1 MKSSCARFNYWYTV
15 SELKCIILLFVQSI
29 REANLPMFISSL
41 EKVIP
46 WMFALDQAVGC
57 LFISSHLRNCILFIQ
72 ESLSSFTRG
81 FLQWVETNRLFSCIS
96 DYHAHEQNK
105 KLIKSDGYVVG
116 ILNDTKALLKWIYQ
130 VRKSKTR
137 VTSSKSTS
145 YEFKSTSYEFQFTRY
160 VFESTSYEFKSTSY
174 ELQFPS
180 YELEFTSYEF
190 KSTS

>member
-81 FLQWVETNRLFSCIS
+81 FLQWVDTNRLFSCIS

-105 KLIKSDGYVVG
+105 KFIKSDAYVVG

-137 VTSSKSTS
+137 TTS
-145 YEFKSTSYEFQFTRY
+145 YEFKI
-160 VFESTSYEFKSTSY
+160 Y
-174 ELQFPS
+174 ELRVQIH
-180 YELEFTSYEF
+180 ELRVPIHELRVRIHELRVQIHKLRVTIPELRVGIHELWV
-190 KSTS
+190 

>member
-72 ESLSSFTRG
+72 ESLSSFTRD

-137 VTSSKSTS
+137 TTS
-145 YEFKSTSYEFQFTRY
+145 YEFKI
-160 VFESTSYEFKSTSY
+160 Y
-174 ELQFPS
+174 ELRVQIH
-180 YELEFTSYEF
+180 ELRVPIHELRVRIHELRVQIHKLRVTIPELRVGIHELWV
-190 KSTS
+190 

>member
-15 SELKCIILLFVQSI
+15 SELKCIILLFLQSI

-81 FLQWVETNRLFSCIS
+81 FLQWVDTNRLFSCIS

-105 KLIKSDGYVVG
+105 KFIKSDAYVVG

-137 VTSSKSTS
+137 TTS
-145 YEFKSTSYEFQFTRY
+145 YEFNT
-160 VFESTSYEFKSTSY
+160 Y
-174 ELQFPS
+174 ELRVQIH
-180 YELEFTSYEF
+180 ELRVPIHELRVRIHELRVQIHKLRVTIPELRVRIHELWV
-190 KSTS
+190 